1 MPVLTLLSMSSVV
14 VWPRSYCSLCLTDK
28 WAFDLIPKCNWI
40 NWIAKKI
47 YDMLTLWG
55 TFAPW
60 GLLNRLLSGARVQP
74 WEDHLVD
81 EAPAASAANVL
92 NWEEGIAKV
101 MWPSANSKIES
112 DKYKNGWWTSV
123 PSSRLEVVHY
133 SSVGHRQQFRGCRLA
148 RSAGTV
154 MRSKC
159 WLSRCDRSLST
170 SDIFVMPKNWHAGR
184 HLWSERPQLWSKHLP
199 SCKM

>member
-14 VWPRSYCSLCLTDK
+14 VWPQSYVTDK
-28 WAFDLIPKCNWI
+28 LAFDLIPKCNWI
-40 NWIAKKI
+40 SWIAKKI

-60 GLLNRLLSGARVQP
+60 GLLNRLLSSARVQP

-148 RSAGTV
+148 GSAGTV

-159 WLSRCDRSLST
+159 WLSSCDRSLST
-170 SDIFVMPKNWHAGR
+170 SDIFVMPKSWHAGR
-184 HLWSERPQLWSKHLP
+184 HLWSERPQLWSKHSP